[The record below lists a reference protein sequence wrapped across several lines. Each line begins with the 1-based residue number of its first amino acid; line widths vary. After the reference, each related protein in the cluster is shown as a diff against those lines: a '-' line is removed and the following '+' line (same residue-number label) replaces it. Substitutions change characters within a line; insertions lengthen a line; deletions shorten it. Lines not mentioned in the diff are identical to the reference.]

1 MLKFTAD
8 HEWISVN
15 GDIGTV
21 GITQFAQEKLGD
33 LVFVDLPAVGA
44 GFDKG
49 AVACTVKSVKAAA
62 DVYAPVGGEVI
73 AINDRLGGEPGL
85 VNASPGGD
93 GWLFKMKI
101 RDRAELDALLDPQ
114 AYETISK

>member
-8 HEWISVN
+8 HEWISVD
-15 GDIGTV
+15 GDVGTV

-49 AVACTVKSVKAAA
+49 AVACTVELVKAAA

-73 AINDRLGGEPGL
+73 AVNDGSA
-85 VNASPGGD
+85 ASRVWSMLHRGATAGC
-93 GWLFKMKI
+93 
-101 RDRAELDALLDPQ
+101 
-114 AYETISK
+114 SK